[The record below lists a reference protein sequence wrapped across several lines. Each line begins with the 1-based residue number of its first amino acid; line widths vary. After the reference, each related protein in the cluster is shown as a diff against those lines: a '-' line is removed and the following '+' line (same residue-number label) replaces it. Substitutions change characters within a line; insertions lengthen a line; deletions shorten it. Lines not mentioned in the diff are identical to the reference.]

1 MSLSPPRIVCAAIKF
16 QRRGKTM
23 VIASPRHMDMICRY
37 ILAELKT
44 GVRKRD
50 EIEEGFIDQHGTY
63 YTRLDAWEIAE
74 RNGQIARR
82 VGGDGRG
89 GYGLFSENLY

>member
-16 QRRGKTM
+16 QNKKGETM
-23 VIASPRHMDMICRY
+23 VVASPRHMDMTCRY
-37 ILAELKT
+37 ILNQLDVSPRRVE
-44 GVRKRD
+44 V
-50 EIEEGFIDQHGTY
+50 EEGFIDQHGAF

-74 RNGQIARR
+74 RNGQIMRR
-82 VGGDGRG
+82 CGGDGRG